1 MLCFSSKLWYNL
13 IMNNAI
19 QAIILARNPNAREIV
34 HEYDDFYSA
43 RVGACMAYYEIRDGK
58 IIGDVWFE

>member
-1 MLCFSSKLWYNL
+1 
-13 IMNNAI
+13 MNNAI

-34 HEYDDFYSA
+34 HEYEDFYSA